1 MKDQWEI
8 PSFMNTKKPAVDYA
22 DIQAYIDAHY
32 IPPVMPD
39 MAYSRKEYASSFKH
53 AKGMSI
59 QARPSS
65 LPLYPE
71 ESELFDESLGFAEES
86 SYENLDQLVKRHHE
100 TFHEMLF
107 RLIDETGMKDSEIYR
122 KAWIDRKHFSKIR
135 SGTIPRKKT
144 VMALCLA
151 LSLDADRSIDLLA
164 KAGYAFSEASI
175 TDLIVRYC
183 IEHEIHDLD
192 SVNEIL
198 DHYSQ
203 PLLKE

>member
-1 MKDQWEI
+1 MKEQWEI
-8 PSFMNTKKPAVDYA
+8 PSFMNTQKPPVDYA

-32 IPPVMPD
+32 MPPAMPD
-39 MAYSRKEYASSFKH
+39 LAYSKGSSSFKH
-53 AKGMSI
+53 AKHASE
-59 QARPSS
+59 QSKQFS
-65 LPLYPE
+65 LPVYLKP
-71 ESELFDESLGFAEES
+71 SEVFDEDLGYAEEA
-86 SYENLDQLVKRHHE
+86 SYENLDVLVKRHHE

-107 RLIDETGMKDSEIYR
+107 RLIDETGMKDSEVYR

-135 SGTIPRKKT
+135 SGMTPRKNT

-151 LSLDADRSIDLLA
+151 LNLDPDRSTDLLA
-164 KAGYAFSEASI
+164 KAGYAFSSASV

-183 IEHEIHDLD
+183 IEHGICDLD

-198 DHYSQ
+198 DHYRQ